1 MVDAVL
7 VEPDGLATTRES
19 PRSTSGRGRILAV
32 AVGVVAAGLFLI
44 ASAYDRSDGEMP
56 GRDLIQAYLDAWYGG
71 DFDTAASL
79 RAPERVRTGPS
90 EDRARGEVEYQAT
103 LGARAELLD
112 CEPLPPATVRC
123 DVAYSNALNQAAGAA
138 PAVVAQQFGIRD
150 GLLLFVAGPYLDD
163 EMLRVSFGDFAAL
176 HMPAEYE
183 DACAREPNYQPPS
196 CGDLKLR
203 HLEEWADWH
212 RLEAG

>member
-7 VEPDGLATTRES
+7 VEPDGLAATREP
-19 PRSTSGRGRILAV
+19 PRSGPGRGRVLAV
-32 AVGVVAAGLFLI
+32 AVGVVATGLFLI
-44 ASAYDRSDGEMP
+44 AGAYDRSDGEMP

-90 EDRARGEVEYQAT
+90 EDRARGEVQYQAI
-103 LGARAELLD
+103 LGARAELLG

-150 GLLLFVAGPYLDD
+150 GLLLFVAGPYLED
-163 EMLRVSFGDFAAL
+163 EMLRASFGDFAAG
-176 HMPAEYE
+176 HIPDEYE
-183 DACAREPNYQPPS
+183 DACAQEPNYQPPS
-196 CGDLKLR
+196 CAELKLR
-203 HLEEWADWH
+203 YLEKWADWR